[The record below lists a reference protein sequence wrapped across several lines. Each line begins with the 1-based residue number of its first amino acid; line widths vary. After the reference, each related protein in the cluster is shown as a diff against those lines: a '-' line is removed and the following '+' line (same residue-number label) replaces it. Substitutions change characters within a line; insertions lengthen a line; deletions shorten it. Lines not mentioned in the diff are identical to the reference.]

1 MQKLYYLTSVCVNKT
16 LFITLQAAESV
27 RVMPRSALRKDL
39 TTHPCLQDKFTA
51 LRDQLNEFGGFV
63 VGLSR
68 GRHKTQAHTY
78 RNPFDI
84 QRRDLL
90 DQVIFY
96 LFVNNRLI

>member
-1 MQKLYYLTSVCVNKT
+1 
-16 LFITLQAAESV
+16 
-27 RVMPRSALRKDL
+27 MPRSPLKKDL
-39 TTHPCLQDKFTA
+39 TTHPSLQDKFSA

-68 GRHKTQAHTY
+68 GRHKTQTHTY

-90 DQVIFY
+90 DQVRKYIWLLY
-96 LFVNNRLI
+96 LFLCAVIVLNKNVNY

>member
-1 MQKLYYLTSVCVNKT
+1 
-16 LFITLQAAESV
+16 
-27 RVMPRSALRKDL
+27 MPRSPLKKDL

-51 LRDQLNEFGGFV
+51 LRDQLTEFGGFV

-90 DQVIFY
+90 DQVLMPLLYYTQCI
-96 LFVNNRLI
+96 L